1 MNAPD
6 GNTRCDIIAL
16 KTPKK
21 IEPIKNEIA
30 AEMNGEP
37 TTFFMSALIGF
48 WFANIKPAKSDKPR
62 NTRTTILLLETYL

>member
-1 MNAPD
+1 MKEE
-6 GNTRCDIIAL
+6 L
-16 KTPKK
+16 K
-21 IEPIKNEIA
+21 EINVKFLELHTA